1 MQQDTSIEIARL
13 DERLRGLDRL
23 LEEREKQVRIAF
35 VNAERAVEKAES
47 AQRIVNTTQNE
58 FRGALKDQA
67 GTFATRAE
75 TDRLLERIQ
84 ALERGESGGRGHSGG
99 IKDSWA
105 TIISVFSLAATL
117 VMAAFYLS
125 HWASK

>member
-35 VNAERAVEKAES
+35 VNAERAVEKAEA

-67 GTFATRAE
+67 TTFSTRAE
-75 TDRLLERIQ
+75 TDRLLERVQ
-84 ALERGESGGRGHSGG
+84 ALERGEAGGRGHMGG

-105 TIISVFSLAATL
+105 TIISLFSLAATL
-117 VMAAFYLS
+117 VMAIFYLS
-125 HWASK
+125 HWAGK

>member
-35 VNAERAVEKAES
+35 VNAEKAVEKAET

-67 GTFATRAE
+67 GTFATQLE
-75 TDRLLERIQ
+75 VDRLLERVQ
-84 ALERGESGGRGHSGG
+84 AIERMEAGGAGRVRAN
-99 IKDSWA
+99 KD
-105 TIISVFSLAATL
+105 
-117 VMAAFYLS
+117 
-125 HWASK
+125 HWASIISAVSLGVSIIVALFYISHWSGK